1 VSTHEDYR
9 KNAADCFAVAI
20 VATDAHSKAAL
31 LDVAYRWLRLA
42 DQAEKRAAS
51 TADPFLSA

>member
-20 VATDAHSKAAL
+20 VVKDAHSKAAL
-31 LDVAYRWLRLA
+31 LDLAYRWLRLA

-51 TADPFLSA
+51 TADPSLSA